1 MDKVGIGLLGYGTV
15 GSGVGKLLKKN
26 ADDITLATG
35 KQVALKRVLEKDAGF
50 THPDLDPGLVTTRV
64 EDILEDPGI
73 QIVVELIGGV
83 GAALD
88 FQLRALKAGKNV
100 VTANKQLLAQHG
112 AELFAAAEESGVHL
126 RFEASAVGAVPVI
139 KVLRESLVAAEVN
152 TVFGIVN
159 GTTNYMLSAMAET
172 GADYDDVLKEA
183 QRLGYAE
190 ADPTED
196 VGGKDA
202 AAKMAILSSIAF
214 HSRTGLDDVPV
225 RGHHQGDVRRHRPR
239 RPTRAGRQAA
249 RRRQAHRRADERARV
264 SGLPAQDAPAG
275 RRRRRLQRR
284 VPHERRVRRDHALR
298 PRRRQRPHGLRRDR
312 RRHLRGQHGEGQL
325 RAELPLLQG
334 RPVLPRRRDGL
345 EVLPQVEG
353 ERSTRRARKGERAV
367 RRSRRQHPFHGPGGR
382 RRRGRARAVAPPG
395 PRGAVLRRP
404 RADQCAARRTRRA
417 GSHPCDEQAS
427 ALDSSQRSRL
437 SCGAAQPQRTRAA
450 AGKLS
455 SGAPEDHRS
464 AAPRGEETA

>member
-1 MDKVGIGLLGYGTV
+1 VDKIGIGLLGYGTV

-35 KQVALKRVLEKDAGF
+35 KQIVLKRVLEKDPGF
-50 THPDLDPGLVTTRV
+50 SHPDLDPGLVTTRF
-64 EDILEDPGI
+64 EDILEDPEI
-73 QIVVELIGGV
+73 EVVVELIGGT

-159 GTTNYMLSAMAET
+159 GTTNYMLSEMAAT

-214 HSRTGLDDVPV
+214 HSRTGLADVPYEGITKVSSTDIAHGGRLGLVAKLLGVAKLIEGRMNV
-225 RGHHQGDVRRHRPR
+225 RVYPAFIPRAHPLAGVAGAYNAVFLTSDAFDKIMLFGPGAGSVPTASAVIGDVISVVNTVKGSFVQNCLCYKDVPFFPDAEMVSRFYLRLRVNDQPGVLAKVSALFGAHGVSIHSMVQEGGGDEAELVLLLHPVRE
-239 RPTRAGRQAA
+239 AQFFAA
-249 RRRQAHRRADERARV
+249 LDQISA
-264 SGLPAQDAPAG
+264 LPD
-275 RRRRRLQRR
+275 
-284 VPHERRVRRDHALR
+284 V
-298 PRRRQRPHGLRRDR
+298 
-312 RRHLRGQHGEGQL
+312 HGEPAVI
-325 RAELPLLQG
+325 R
-334 RPVLPRRRDGL
+334 
-345 EVLPQVEG
+345 VEG
-353 ERSTRRARKGERAV
+353 DD
-367 RRSRRQHPFHGPGGR
+367 SRR
-382 RRRGRARAVAPPG
+382 
-395 PRGAVLRRP
+395 
-404 RADQCAARRTRRA
+404 
-417 GSHPCDEQAS
+417 
-427 ALDSSQRSRL
+427 
-437 SCGAAQPQRTRAA
+437 
-450 AGKLS
+450 
-455 SGAPEDHRS
+455 
-464 AAPRGEETA
+464 